1 MIFLESI
8 FKVSDEDKDK
18 SLSVRT
24 RFRTNRETENL
35 AKYISL
41 WKLKINQE
49 YVTQYQPE
57 ELLAWKPFD
66 PVELSLTWAK
76 GSLVRPV
83 RGYSD
88 LRFLRVE
95 GDQAFIEVDGA
106 WSLFKMMEEY
116 GEDGLCSGVASCL
129 SIYVPVD
136 FVAANNSKLRGG
148 EFEGFVELT
157 LADEDGPVQLPEF
170 PTTIPNLKELSE

>member
-1 MIFLESI
+1 MVFLETI
-8 FKVSDEDKDK
+8 FNVSNEGKDK
-18 SLSVRT
+18 PLSVRT

-41 WKLKINQE
+41 WKLTINTE

-57 ELLAWKPFD
+57 ELLSWKPFD

-95 GDQAFIEVDGA
+95 GDQAFIEEDGA

-136 FVAANNSKLRGG
+136 FVAVNNSRLRGG

-157 LADEDGPVQLPEF
+157 VEDEDGPFQLPEF
-170 PTTIPNLKELSE
+170 PNTIPTLKMISE